1 MKAIKNEWRIG
12 NKRSKEELMAR
23 KEKEM
28 KIMITGWEKG
38 CEKNLTRI
46 KHKQNET
53 EEKGRG
59 GHK

>member
-12 NKRSKEELMAR
+12 NKRSKEELMAQ

-38 CEKNLTRI
+38 CE
-46 KHKQNET
+46 
-53 EEKGRG
+53 
-59 GHK
+59 